1 MVLCEW
7 QYCDCREHLRSL
19 NAHNVPPAH
28 PPRPNLKHR
37 VATCLALN
45 MRLRAHAYSSSIS
58 ICCHF
63 LPLHF
68 PGTKSHTRREPGP
81 ENPGS
86 AKGCTSIQ
94 KVFTRRWPECPVR
107 HVGNKKIILIGRTR
121 KNEPHE
127 TATAGGNADG
137 LCRLRVSGWTGIP
150 GKFTGN
156 TYNIGNTFSALDTS
170 YLAAAGGV
178 LSLAGTGTW
187 TRMLLLACV

>member
-1 MVLCEW
+1 MAIWRFPRTPPISKRAQCSP
-7 QYCDCREHLRSL
+7 CASAPTRSKT
-19 NAHNVPPAH
+19 PCC
-28 PPRPNLKHR
+28 NLL
-37 VATCLALN
+37 TLN

-68 PGTKSHTRREPGP
+68 ASTKSHTRRDPEP

-94 KVFTRRWPECPVR
+94 TVSMRRRPECPVR

-127 TATAGGNADG
+127 TATAGDNADG
-137 LCRLRVSGWTGIP
+137 LCRLHVSGWTGIP
-150 GKFTGN
+150 GKF
-156 TYNIGNTFSALDTS
+156 DRQ
-170 YLAAAGGV
+170 YLQH
-178 LSLAGTGTW
+178 W
-187 TRMLLLACV
+187 